1 MRRLGLLIVLLATA
15 VGWVGS
21 TARAE
26 TRIAL
31 VIGNGGYQAMPAL
44 ANPPNDARLMAATL
58 REIGFEVLEHT
69 DLDQL
74 GMKRSIQEF
83 GRRLEEA
90 GEDTVGLFY
99 FAGHGVQANGVNY
112 LIPIAAR
119 IEREPDLEIEAIPL
133 DWVLLQAESARNR
146 MNILVLDACRDNPI
160 SRSVRSAQ
168 RGFTAVD
175 APRGTLIAYAT
186 SPGNVALD
194 GTGRNSPYTEALAE
208 TIRQPG
214 LVAETAFR
222 TVRVKVME
230 STGERQVP
238 WENSSLTGEFY
249 FNPAAETQVAAL
261 PTDADREEPA
271 GDAADTL
278 ARGGP
283 DPVELLFWDS
293 IQETDSPVLYR
304 SYLERYPDGIFASIA
319 RERLRELTATP
330 PAPTPAPAPAPDEKE
345 VAAAPVIAAPS
356 KRFDPADLAGRWE
369 GEFRCQQDTIGM
381 ALQLDPPASGA
392 LNGRFEFFPTGSA
405 PSFQPGS
412 FATAGRFDAD
422 SRRLRLD
429 AGRWI
434 ERSWG
439 FQTHDLMGEVQADGA
454 MIEGRIL
461 TPGCTGFQLR
471 RAS

>member
-1 MRRLGLLIVLLATA
+1 MRRLGLLLIIMATA
-15 VGWVGS
+15 MSGVAS
-21 TARAE
+21 QASAE
-26 TRIAL
+26 SRIAL
-31 VIGNGGYQAMPAL
+31 VIGNGGYQSMPAL
-44 ANPPNDARLMAATL
+44 ANPPNDAGLIAAAL

-74 GMKRSIQEF
+74 AMKRSIQEF
-83 GRRLEEA
+83 GRRLEDA

-186 SPGNVALD
+186 SPGDVALD
-194 GTGRNSPYTEALAE
+194 GTGRTSPYTEALAE

-230 STGERQVP
+230 ATGERQVP
-238 WENSSLTGEFY
+238 WENSSLTGAFY
-249 FNPAAETQVAAL
+249 FNPTEQTEVAAL
-261 PTDADREEPA
+261 PAPEPQEQERPS
-271 GDAADTL
+271 TETT

-293 IQETDSPVLYR
+293 IKEEDSPALYR
-304 SYLERYPDGIFASIA
+304 SYLERYPDGIFATIA
-319 RERLRELTATP
+319 RERLRELTR
-330 PAPTPAPAPAPDEKE
+330 PAPTPAPAPAPDEEKE
-345 VAAAPVIAAPS
+345 VAAAPVIAAPP
-356 KRFDPADLAGRWE
+356 KRFAPADLAGRWE
-369 GEFRCQQDTIGM
+369 GTFRCQQDTVGM
-381 ALQLDPPASGA
+381 ALQLDPPSSGRVS
-392 LNGRFEFFPTGSA
+392 GRFEFFPTGSA

-412 FATAGRFDAD
+412 FATAGSFDAA

-429 AGRWI
+429 GGKWI
-434 ERSWG
+434 DRSWG

-454 MIEGRIL
+454 VIEGRIL
-461 TPGCTGFQLR
+461 TPGCTEFRLR

>member
-1 MRRLGLLIVLLATA
+1 MRRLGLLLIAVATIA
-15 VGWVGS
+15 GGGVS
-21 TARAE
+21 PAAAE
-26 TRIAL
+26 MRIAL
-31 VIGNGGYQAMPAL
+31 VIGNGAYDNFPSL

-58 REIGFEVLEHT
+58 REIGFEVIEAI

-74 GMKRSIQEF
+74 DMKRSIQEF
-83 GRRLEEA
+83 GRQLEAA

-112 LIPIAAR
+112 LIPVAAR

-133 DWVLLQAESARNR
+133 DWVLLQAESAGNR
-146 MNILVLDACRDNPI
+146 MNMLILDACRDNPI
-160 SRSVRSAQ
+160 SRSVRSAR

-186 SPGNVALD
+186 SPGDVALD
-194 GTGRNSPYTEALAE
+194 GTGRNSPYTEALAT

-230 STGERQVP
+230 ATDERQVP

-249 FNPAAETQVAAL
+249 FNPAGETALAAL
-261 PTDADREEPA
+261 EETAPEETRS
-271 GDAADTL
+271 DAADGS

-283 DPVELLFWDS
+283 DPVELMFWDS
-293 IQETDSPVLYR
+293 IQEADNPVLYR
-304 SYLERYPDGIFASIA
+304 SYLERYPDGIFAAIA
-319 RERLRELTATP
+319 RERLRALST
-330 PAPTPAPAPAPDEKE
+330 PAPTPAPAPPPEEKR
-345 VAAAPVIAAPS
+345 VAVAPVITAPP
-356 KRFDPADLAGRWE
+356 KRFAPADLAGRWE
-369 GEFRCQQDTIGM
+369 GTFRCQQDTVGM
-381 ALQLDPPASGA
+381 ALQLGPPSSGQVS
-392 LNGRFEFFPTGSA
+392 GRFEFFPTGSA

-412 FATAGRFDAD
+412 FATAGSFDAA

-429 AGRWI
+429 GGKWI

-439 FQTHDLMGEVQADGA
+439 FQTHDLMGEVQADGGT
-454 MIEGRIL
+454 IEGRIL
-461 TPGCTGFQLR
+461 TPGCTEFRLR